1 MTVHTIEFKNVS
13 GKMRLTD
20 PCYDLSVKRAA
31 TVDVLPG
38 DWFAAVSKDEKGF
51 VSCVKV
57 LSSSYP
63 IGGKGLIEDSFS
75 VAVDSGQFGF
85 FDLGYFPEGGEN
97 DPDFDWMN
105 ESGFYRK
112 ICNAND
118 EEKVGVACMAVDGT
132 VFGVV
137 TSSGDG
143 DGSYDVKGWKV
154 DGEYVAF
161 EVEFVCDDEDDWDE
175 DDCYGEEE

>member
-1 MTVHTIEFKNVS
+1 MVVHTIDFKNVS

-20 PCYDLSVKRAA
+20 PCYDLSVKYAA

-38 DWFAAVSKDEKGF
+38 DWFAVVSQDEKGF
-51 VSCVKV
+51 VSRVKV

-63 IGGKGLIEDSFS
+63 IGDKGLIEDSFS
-75 VAVDSGQFGF
+75 VVVDSGQFGF
-85 FDLGYFPEGGEN
+85 FDLSYFPKGDRN
-97 DPDFDWMN
+97 DPDFDWTN

-112 ICNAND
+112 VCNAND
-118 EEKVGVACMAVDGT
+118 EEIGYGSCVADDGAI
-132 VFGVV
+132 FGVV

-143 DGSYDVKGWKV
+143 DGSYDVKGWKI

-161 EVEFVCDDEDDWDE
+161 EVEFLGDDEDDWDK